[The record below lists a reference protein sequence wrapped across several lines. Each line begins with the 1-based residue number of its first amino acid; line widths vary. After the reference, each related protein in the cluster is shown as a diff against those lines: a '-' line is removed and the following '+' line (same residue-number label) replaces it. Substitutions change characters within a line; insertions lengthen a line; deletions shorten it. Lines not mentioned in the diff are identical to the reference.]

1 MRRFPVIFLLL
12 CALACGTVRQP
23 AQTPSQNGQDFG
35 FAVVETGPV
44 SLDSLLREGEPAD
57 TLFAAETAEDPA
69 KAPKD
74 RQDRPEKEKKKKKN
88 RTEADKIIAYAETF
102 LGTPYKYGAEG
113 PKRFDCSAYTRY
125 VFREF
130 GYELPRSS
138 AQQMK
143 HARKVR
149 SYEDL
154 RRGDLV
160 FFGAR
165 KNIRSVGHVGI
176 VTDID
181 EENGSFSFIHC
192 SVTNGV
198 EIQRSDNS
206 YFLMRYLGAGRI
218 LP

>member
-1 MRRFPVIFLLL
+1 MRHFPAILLL
-12 CALACGTVRQP
+12 LGAVACGTLRQGP
-23 AQTPSQNGQDFG
+23 ETATQDGQAA
-35 FAVVETGPV
+35 FAVVETGTV
-44 SLDSLLREGEPAD
+44 SLDSLVREGEPAD
-57 TLFAAETAEDPA
+57 TLFASENQVDESVT
-69 KAPKD
+69 KD
-74 RQDRPEKEKKKKKN
+74 RPQKEEKKKKKN
-88 RTEADKIIAYAETF
+88 RTEADRLIAYAETF

-130 GYELPRSS
+130 GYDLPRSS

-143 HARKVR
+143 HAKKVR

-165 KNIRSVGHVGI
+165 KNIRTVGHVGI
-176 VTDID
+176 VTDVD
-181 EENGSFSFIHC
+181 EETGGFRFIHC